1 MQGNWFNQQGFF
13 AFFDN
18 EGNIIASDYSGQKRV
33 GVTLAKYNQL
43 EKIANE
49 AMGKAE
55 NYFKMLEDNG
65 LIQRELTPD
74 EKISALSGQVDQLT
88 QMVAQLIGKEQATAQ
103 QQKKNAKVVTPE
115 VLPPDV
121 VKKEGK

>member
-18 EGNIIASDYSGQKRV
+18 EGNIIASDYSGQKKV

-55 NYFKMLEDNG
+55 GYYKMLEENG
-65 LIQRELTPD
+65 LIQRELTAE

-88 QMVAQLIGKEQATAQ
+88 QLVAKLIGKEQAAQ
-103 QQKKNAKVVTPE
+103 QQKKSAKVVTPE
-115 VLPPDV
+115 VLPQDNI
-121 VKKEGK
+121 KGK